1 MKIEIICTLTSNVH
15 VFYKTRKLR
24 FSRSVSKDDGEKVAR
39 CLVAFPRAVIVFC
52 NLIHCFATFS
62 LTFPPSLLKPGF
74 HIIAPVATVANK
86 IIQRQEQLERW
97 ERFLGF
103 HIIATIAT
111 KMANDRGKRINIL
124 KSF

>member
-1 MKIEIICTLTSNVH
+1 MKVEIICTLTSNVH

-74 HIIAPVATVANK
+74 HIIATIANK

-111 KMANDRGKRINIL
+111 KMANDRGKKINML